1 MFNQEIANILKEF
14 SELLEMKRVPFKP
27 RAYEKAAM
35 AISMLDKDISDLYKA
50 GGLKALEEI
59 AGVGRGIA
67 ERIEEYIKTGHMRDY
82 EKLKKKLPVDLRA
95 LTSIEG
101 VGPHMVKMLYD
112 KLHIKDIDS
121 LERAAQMGKIRTL
134 PHFGVKSE
142 KKILD
147 GIAFYKKSRGRMSL
161 GEAFPVARS
170 IVRKLQEMDVVLL
183 AEAAGSMRRWEE
195 TIGDIDIL
203 VVSNAPKQV
212 MDFFSSMP
220 EVTHVYAKGLTKT
233 MVRFRPGI
241 DVDLRIVPRESFGA
255 ALQYFTGNKSHNI
268 KLRKI
273 AIEKGYKLNEYGLF
287 TGKGKRQRSIAG
299 KTEEE
304 IYKALGMQCPP
315 PEMRLNVGEIEL
327 AKRKKLPRLI
337 TIGDLKGDLQV
348 QTFWTDGSD
357 TIEEMAKEARAM
369 GHAYIAI
376 TDHTKGLPMTGGSD
390 EKRLLKQIKEI
401 KRVNKKIRGIS
412 ILSGAEV
419 NIMKDGSLDIADT
432 VLKKLD
438 VVGAGIH
445 SHFQLSRKDQTKR
458 VIKTMENPHV
468 DILFHPTAR
477 LINKR
482 EPVELDMEQIFK
494 AARRTGTALEINA
507 HPMRLD
513 LKGEYIRKAKQMGA
527 KFVISTDA
535 HSKKDF
541 QLLEY
546 GIGQARRGG
555 LEKKDVLNT
564 RPLRSFLKSLK

>member
-273 AIEKGYKLNEYGLF
+273 AIEKGYKLNGRVIRPA
-287 TGKGKRQRSIAG
+287 KVK
-299 KTEEE
+299 
-304 IYKALGMQCPP
+304 
-315 PEMRLNVGEIEL
+315 VGEL
-327 AKRKKLPRLI
+327 
-337 TIGDLKGDLQV
+337 
-348 QTFWTDGSD
+348 
-357 TIEEMAKEARAM
+357 
-369 GHAYIAI
+369 
-376 TDHTKGLPMTGGSD
+376 
-390 EKRLLKQIKEI
+390 
-401 KRVNKKIRGIS
+401 IS
-412 ILSGAEV
+412 I
-419 NIMKDGSLDIADT
+419 N
-432 VLKKLD
+432 
-438 VVGAGIH
+438 
-445 SHFQLSRKDQTKR
+445 
-458 VIKTMENPHV
+458 
-468 DILFHPTAR
+468 
-477 LINKR
+477 
-482 EPVELDMEQIFK
+482 
-494 AARRTGTALEINA
+494 
-507 HPMRLD
+507 
-513 LKGEYIRKAKQMGA
+513 
-527 KFVISTDA
+527 
-535 HSKKDF
+535 
-541 QLLEY
+541 
-546 GIGQARRGG
+546 
-555 LEKKDVLNT
+555 
-564 RPLRSFLKSLK
+564 